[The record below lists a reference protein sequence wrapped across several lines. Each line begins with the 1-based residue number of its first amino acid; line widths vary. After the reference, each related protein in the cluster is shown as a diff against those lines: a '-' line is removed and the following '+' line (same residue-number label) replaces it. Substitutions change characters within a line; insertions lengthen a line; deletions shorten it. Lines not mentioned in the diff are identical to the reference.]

1 MAKKLDPKETASLE
15 EAFMSEIIQSEALV
29 NLLEKKGIITRE
41 ELREET
47 KKVHAQMAR
56 LKG

>member
-1 MAKKLDPKETASLE
+1 MAKKLDPKETDSLE

-41 ELREET
+41 ELLEET
-47 KKVHAQMAR
+47 KKIHAQMVQA
-56 LKG
+56 

>member
-1 MAKKLDPKETASLE
+1 MAKELDPKETDSLE
-15 EAFMSEIIQSEALV
+15 EVFMSEIIQSEALV

-47 KKVHAQMAR
+47 KKVHAQMAE